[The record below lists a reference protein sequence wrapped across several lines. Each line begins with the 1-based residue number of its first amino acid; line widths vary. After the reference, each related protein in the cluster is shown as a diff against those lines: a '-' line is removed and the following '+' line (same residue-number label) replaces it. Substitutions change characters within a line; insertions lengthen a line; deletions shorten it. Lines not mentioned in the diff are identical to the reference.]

1 MELKT
6 LLRECYEEAGI
17 RGGNTAKYDQ
27 RLSTIQRIIE
37 KKLLT
42 AEDYTIL
49 SDYILQM
56 NNGKQEELINKL
68 EGYFCEEDDSFTQE
82 NSKELNIV
90 VQVLLYAY
98 LTKNNNMKIALSIIS
113 GNCIGNKIYS
123 KLIYEKVEEFIKEQ
137 RYERRLSCQDD
148 LELRKSKIH
157 TVISS
162 IKKSKKEVG
171 EEEYEYDTETVD
183 GLVNSI
189 EVNYDNITYAFDVM
203 KDMVNRIDVLS
214 EESDILWWLTN
225 EWSDIRE
232 CPFSKLKQE
241 EAVILLPY
249 ELSNKVQY
257 TLMPVSAKALL
268 IKAIS
273 YSGEGTNKITLDM
286 AIDAVEI
293 NVFDDLELEFNRIT
307 KLQPVL
313 MAIAL
318 KKEYWSE
325 DDPELWKKV
334 FANKYGKKV
343 EEFVLSAE
351 EFAYHVLLELEL
363 WYTILDEE

>member
-1 MELKT
+1 MHS
-6 LLRECYEEAGI
+6 
-17 RGGNTAKYDQ
+17 N
-27 RLSTIQRIIE
+27 
-37 KKLLT
+37 
-42 AEDYTIL
+42 
-49 SDYILQM
+49 
-56 NNGKQEELINKL
+56 
-68 EGYFCEEDDSFTQE
+68 E
-82 NSKELNIV
+82 NENP
-90 VQVLLYAY
+90 
-98 LTKNNNMKIALSIIS
+98 N
-113 GNCIGNKIYS
+113 
-123 KLIYEKVEEFIKEQ
+123 
-137 RYERRLSCQDD
+137 
-148 LELRKSKIH
+148 
-157 TVISS
+157 VITPS
-162 IKKSKKEVG
+162 
-171 EEEYEYDTETVD
+171 
-183 GLVNSI
+183 
-189 EVNYDNITYAFDVM
+189 
-203 KDMVNRIDVLS
+203 
-214 EESDILWWLTN
+214 
-225 EWSDIRE
+225 
-232 CPFSKLKQE
+232 
-241 EAVILLPY
+241 
-249 ELSNKVQY
+249 
-257 TLMPVSAKALL
+257 LL

>member
-1 MELKT
+1 MELET
-6 LLRECYEEAGI
+6 LLRECYEEVGI
-17 RGGNTAKYDQ
+17 RTVNTAKYIQ
-27 RLSTIQRIIE
+27 RISTIQRIIE

-42 AEDYTIL
+42 EEDYIIL
-49 SDYILQM
+49 CDYILQM

-68 EGYFCEEDDSFTQE
+68 EGYFCEDDASFTKE
-82 NSKELNIV
+82 NSKELNIL

-98 LTKNNNMKIALSIIS
+98 LTKNNDRKIALSIVV
-113 GNCIGNKIYS
+113 GNSIGKEINS
-123 KLIYEKVEEFIKEQ
+123 TLIYKKIEEYIKNQ
-137 RYERRLSCQDD
+137 RHESRKLGNID
-148 LELRKSKIH
+148 LELKNSKIQ
-157 TVISS
+157 TVITSV
-162 IKKSKKEVG
+162 KKLKKEVA
-171 EEEYEYDTETVD
+171 EEDFMYDTKTLDE
-183 GLVNSI
+183 LVNSI
-189 EVNYDNITYAFDVM
+189 GINSDNLSNAFSVM
-203 KDMVNRIDVLS
+203 KEVVNRIDVLS

-225 EWSDIRE
+225 EWSNIRE
-232 CPFSKLKQE
+232 CPFSELKQE

-273 YSGEGTNKITLDM
+273 YSGAGTNKITLDK
-286 AIDAVEI
+286 AIDAVDVH
-293 NVFDDLELEFNRIT
+293 VFDELELEFTKIT

-313 MAIAL
+313 MAIEL

-351 EFAYHVLLELEL
+351 VFAYHVLLELEL
-363 WYTILDEE
+363 WYMILDEE